1 MDSSTAVRGSGPAPD
16 TGEPFRAWIC
26 PVDCFVYEERDGV
39 PELGIEPGTRWQ
51 DLPCDWSCPMCGEH
65 RAGFEPVAALER

>member
-1 MDSSTAVRGSGPAPD
+1 M
-16 TGEPFRAWIC
+16 C